1 MLPRRA
7 RPDDRADGPYTRPV
21 VATDRCKVCGES
33 FGFGLSRCPLCK
45 QTFCESCAMRRGGLV
60 FCGAGCA
67 HLFFF
72 GEEDEEDL
80 PETETEE

>member
-1 MLPRRA
+1 MLAQPPGRF
-7 RPDDRADGPYTRPV
+7 PDRILVFVPSPDQ
-21 VATDRCKVCGES
+21 CEVCRQT
-33 FGFGLSRCPLCK
+33 FGFSLARCPLCHR
-45 QTFCESCAMRRGGLV
+45 TFCDSCAMRRGGLV

-80 PETETEE
+80 PESESDE